1 MDNDGHGVSVR
12 DSSNVELSY
21 VTTYRNGIGAALP
34 ELGAGI
40 YFDESNDVMSGG
52 KNASCLECTSI
63 EDQHGIVVR
72 DSIDLQLIATEI
84 RDSVNAPALDID
96 NTGTTHDGTIIIDD
110 MKIDLN
116 STGREIGRAHV

>member
-1 MDNDGHGVSVR
+1 MFMRSANWAPTINDLEVRNSSGPGVLLWKGGAQGSNWVIADNGATGVDLREFHPDFSVILSMDNDGHGVSVR

-52 KNASCLECTSI
+52 
-63 EDQHGIVVR
+63 
-72 DSIDLQLIATEI
+72 
-84 RDSVNAPALDID
+84 
-96 NTGTTHDGTIIIDD
+96 
-110 MKIDLN
+110 
-116 STGREIGRAHV
+116 